1 MRVRARVARGARLQL
16 GSIDGLER
24 EARVASEEGGDP
36 FVALP
41 VQRRAHGVGEAAAHA
56 QVARRRVEQPIL
68 QPVQAGQTSA
78 IRFCAVFG
86 VAA

>member
-1 MRVRARVARGARLQL
+1 MRLRARVARGARLQL

-36 FVALP
+36 CVALP
-41 VQRRAHGVGEAAAHA
+41 KQRRAHGVGKAAAHA
-56 QVARRRVEQPIL
+56 QVAGRRVEQPIL
-68 QPVQAGQTSA
+68 QPVQAGQPLP
-78 IRFCAVFG
+78 IRLCAVLG